1 MVDQYKVRSGFVDKK
16 ISCVVPVFNEG
27 KRVSGV
33 LNALVGHPLIDE
45 VIVVNDGSTDD
56 SEKVLRGWAGPSK
69 GRAGIKLISYKLNK
83 GKSHAMMV
91 GIKEAK
97 NDLIL
102 TIDSDLVGLTRED
115 VMALIEPVV
124 NGKADVSMTLRK
136 NSLAIFKYFG
146 LDFVSGE
153 RVFDRGTIGNLD
165 ELGKLTCF
173 GLESYLNN
181 LIIKN
186 KSRLKVVYWKN
197 VITPRKSVK
206 FGFWEGTKR
215 DWKMVGEIVKYL
227 GVRGVYKQFRGM
239 LKLKV

>member
-1 MVDQYKVRSGFVDKK
+1 MILLNLIQMANFVNEK
-16 ISCVVPVFNEG
+16 ISCVVPVFNEA

-33 LNALVGHPLIDE
+33 LEALVGHPLVDE
-45 VIVVNDGSTDD
+45 VIVVNDGSTDS
-56 SEKVLRGWAGPSK
+56 SERILRGWSQ
-69 GRAGIKLISYKLNK
+69 IKLISYKKNR
-83 GKSHAMMV
+83 GKSHAMMT
-91 GIKEAK
+91 GIKEAR

-124 NGKADVSMTLRK
+124 HGKADVSMTLRK
-136 NSLAIFKYFG
+136 NSLAVFKHFG

-153 RVFDRGTIGNLD
+153 RVFDRRMIPDLQD
-165 ELGKLTCF
+165 LGKLTCF

-181 LIIKN
+181 LIVKN
-186 KSRLKVVYWKN
+186 KARLKVVYWKN

-206 FGFWEGTKR
+206 IGYWKGTLR

-227 GVRGVYKQFRGM
+227 GLKGVFRQFRAM
-239 LKLKV
+239 LKLKVK

>member
-1 MVDQYKVRSGFVDKK
+1 MTGFVNEK
-16 ISCVVPVFNEG
+16 ISCVVPVYNEG

-33 LNALVGHPLIDE
+33 LNALVGHHLIDE

-56 SEKVLRGWAGPSK
+56 SERVLRGWS
-69 GRAGIKLISYKLNK
+69 GIKLISYKPNK
-83 GKSHAMMV
+83 GKSHAMMT
-91 GIKEAK
+91 GIKEAR

-124 NGKADVSMTLRK
+124 SGKADVSMTLRK

-153 RVFDRGTIGNLD
+153 RVFDRRTIPDLH

-186 KSRLKVVYWKN
+186 KARLKVVYWKN
-197 VITPRKSVK
+197 VITPRKAVK
-206 FGFWEGTKR
+206 FGYREGTKR
-215 DWKMVGEIVKYL
+215 DWKMVMEIVKYL
-227 GVRGVYKQFRGM
+227 GVKGVYRQFRAM

>member
-1 MVDQYKVRSGFVDKK
+1 MNNFVNEK

-56 SEKVLRGWAGPSK
+56 SEKVLKGWSGV
-69 GRAGIKLISYKLNK
+69 KLISYKQNK

-91 GIKEAK
+91 GIKEAR

-115 VMALIEPVV
+115 VMSLIEPVA

-136 NSLAIFKYFG
+136 NSLPVFKYFG

-153 RVFDRGTIGNLD
+153 RVFDRKAIGNID

-181 LIIKN
+181 LMIKN

-206 FGFWEGTKR
+206 FGFLEGTKR